1 MSDAAT
7 GRIRA
12 RSDVRLQRVGR
23 EAILH
28 DPLTRQAHVI
38 NAAAAQVWDLCDG
51 RDLAS
56 LATSF
61 GAPYGR
67 TGDQVRPDVE
77 TVLDGFGR
85 LGLLETDA
93 GP

>member
-1 MSDAAT
+1 MSE
-7 GRIRA
+7 GSIESIRA
-12 RSDVRLQRVGR
+12 RSDVRIQRVGR

-28 DPLTRQAHVI
+28 DPRARQAHVI

-51 RDLAS
+51 RDLTS

-67 TGDQVRPDVE
+67 TEDQVRADVE
-77 TVLDGFGR
+77 TVLDGFNR
-85 LGLLETDA
+85 LGLLDTDA
-93 GP
+93 RS